1 MKNTTVLER
10 PSATMLTESDRM
22 NFLSLFPKKF
32 HDTIRKAIKLE
43 EMEAANG
50 AKSAAEYYTKLSQG
64 ILDFE
69 LKHKKA
75 KHLNLPPAVNW
86 GATGLYTTIGN
97 YPVDIRY
104 YGGQLQTQ
112 GIAPAYH
119 LNPLNSGIFLLFP
132 SGIPVREGTRTLIS
146 LTLHWVDW
154 YDNQETPSVRSA
166 VLSPNISEPE
176 GIIRSYENCYI
187 NFEWEVTKKPDK
199 MLICV
204 TNKSEDVVCAFDG
217 QLQISY

>member
-10 PSATMLTESDRM
+10 PSATMLAESEGIK
-22 NFLSLFPKKF
+22 FLSLFPKKF
-32 HDTIRKAIKLE
+32 HDTIRKAVKLE
-43 EMEAANG
+43 EIEAANG
-50 AKSAAEYYTKLSQG
+50 AKSAAAYYTKLSQG

-69 LKHKKA
+69 SKHKKA
-75 KHLNLPPAVNW
+75 THFNLPLPVNW
-86 GATGLYTTIGN
+86 GATDKYTHIEN

-104 YGGQLQTQ
+104 YGGQLHTQ
-112 GIAPAYH
+112 GVYPAYR

-132 SGIPVREGTRTLIS
+132 LGIPVGEGTSTLVR
-146 LTLHWVDW
+146 LTLHWVEWLPDP
-154 YDNQETPSVRSA
+154 DRQSVRSA
-166 VLSPNISEPE
+166 VLSPNISVPE
-176 GIIRSYENCYI
+176 GIIRSYENGYI

-204 TNKSEDVVCAFDG
+204 NNKSDDEVCAYDG